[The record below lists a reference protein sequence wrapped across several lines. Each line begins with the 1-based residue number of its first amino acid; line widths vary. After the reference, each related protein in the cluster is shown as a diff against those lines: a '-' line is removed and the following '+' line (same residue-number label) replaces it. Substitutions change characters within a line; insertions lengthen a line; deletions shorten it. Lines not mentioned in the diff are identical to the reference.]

1 MARHHNKW
9 NLKNADNFP
18 RNRRDHGQKSFCASR
33 LAIVARVNTSLIR
46 CVYGVNVIDGDHTTN
61 GTTTMDLI
69 KNIRCVMVWRNARE
83 MERMNMVCNVIDGV
97 TIACATFV
105 FAPII
110 AMVM

>member
-1 MARHHNKW
+1 
-9 NLKNADNFP
+9 
-18 RNRRDHGQKSFCASR
+18 
-33 LAIVARVNTSLIR
+33 
-46 CVYGVNVIDGDHTTN
+46 
-61 GTTTMDLI
+61 MDLI